1 MTWLYNFCFSATCG
15 PLSWIIPAE
24 IFDLK
29 TRAKV
34 SILSSVTPPNCSVL
48 TQPGCVYRDD
58 DELRFQHHDR
68 ADHVRGTRRRD
79 GYRLEVVHP
88 LHRKSWSHHGYR
100 PALTNTL

>member
-34 SILSSVTPPNCSVL
+34 RIPNSENPENS
-48 TQPGCVYRDD
+48 TY
-58 DELRFQHHDR
+58 
-68 ADHVRGTRRRD
+68 
-79 GYRLEVVHP
+79 
-88 LHRKSWSHHGYR
+88 
-100 PALTNTL
+100 